1 MSSKFFPLSIVCI
14 FLFSGVY
21 LFAQKKPN
29 IIFIMVDD
37 MGYADLGCY
46 GSTINKTPSIDQMAR
61 EGVKLTQAYTAAPV
75 CTPSRTAFM
84 TGRYPARTTVGLYEP
99 LDWITSDSLVGLSAE
114 TPSLPSLIKQAGYTT
129 HLIGKWHLG
138 FTSKYSPN
146 ANGFDSFFGYHG
158 GGVDYVSHTDPNGNM
173 DLYENEKQVKQEG
186 YLTDLFAER
195 AVSIIQHK
203 HDLPYF
209 LSVQFNAPHWP
220 WQAPGAAAYPLGGK
234 ESKQGGSIEIYKA
247 MIESL
252 DVAVGKI
259 LAGVKESGQAEN
271 TLIVFTS
278 DNGGERFSDMGGFKE
293 KKFVLWEGG
302 IREPAILVWP
312 KKIKAGIVSDQPT
325 IHMDFTATFLWV
337 AGAVQDTRFPMDG
350 INLLP
355 LLSKKKLPIPRTFY
369 WRVFQ
374 RNQQKSIRSGDWKY
388 LQTEKEE
395 YLFNL
400 KTDPFEDYN
409 VKMQYATIFTQL
421 KEKYAIWE
429 LQMLKPIPLPRK
441 N

>member
-1 MSSKFFPLSIVCI
+1 MHLRLIII
-14 FLFSGVY
+14 FLLLSQFC
-21 LFAQKKPN
+21 LAQKKPN

-46 GSTINKTPSIDQMAR
+46 GSKINKTPFIDQMAND
-61 EGVKLTQAYTAAPV
+61 GVKLTQAYSAAPV

-99 LDWITSDSLVGLSAE
+99 LDWTSGDSLVGLSAE
-114 TPSLPSLIKQAGYTT
+114 TPSLPSLIKKAGYST

-138 FTSKYSPN
+138 FTPKFNPR

-158 GGVDYVSHTDPNGNM
+158 GGVDYISHTDPAGNL
-173 DLYENEKQVKQEG
+173 DLYENEKQIKQEG

-195 AVSIIQHK
+195 AVNIIQQKHK
-203 HDLPYF
+203 QPYF

-220 WQAPGAAAYPLGGK
+220 WQSPGAAVYPLGGK

-252 DVAVGKI
+252 DAAVGKI
-259 LAGVKESGQAEN
+259 LAAVKVTGQAEN

-302 IREPAILVWP
+302 IREPAIVVWP
-312 KKIKAGIVSDQPT
+312 KHIKAGTISDQPT
-325 IHMDFTATFLWV
+325 IHMDFTATFL
-337 AGAVQDTRFPMDG
+337 AIADAKQNQLTPMDG
-350 INLLP
+350 INI
-355 LLSKKKLPIPRTFY
+355 LPILQKTSNQIDRTFF

-374 RNQQKSIRSGDWKY
+374 RNQQKAIRSGDWKY
-388 LQTEKEE
+388 LQTEKEAF
-395 YLFNL
+395 LFNL
-400 KTDPFEDYN
+400 KTDPFEDHN
-409 VKMQYATIFTQL
+409 LKNDNPIMFNQL
-421 KEKYAIWE
+421 KEQYAIWE
-429 LQMLKPIPLPRK
+429 QQMLKPIPLPK
-441 N
+441 KS

>member
-1 MSSKFFPLSIVCI
+1 MKKYFFIAG
-14 FLFSGVY
+14 LFILNFFVGA
-21 LFAQKKPN
+21 AQKKPN

-46 GSTINKTPSIDQMAR
+46 GSKINKTPFIDQMAKD
-61 EGVKLTQAYTAAPV
+61 GVRLNQSYSAAPV

-99 LDWITSDSLVGLSAE
+99 LNWSHSDSLVGLSSA
-114 TPSLPSLIKQAGYTT
+114 TTSLPTLIKNAGYTT

-138 FTSKYSPN
+138 FIPKFSPR

-158 GGVDYVSHTDPNGNM
+158 GGVDYISHTDPDGNL
-173 DLYENEKQVKQEG
+173 DLYENETQVNQKG
-186 YLTDLFAER
+186 YSTDLFAER
-195 AVSIIQHK
+195 AVSIIQQKHK
-203 HDLPYF
+203 QPYF

-220 WQAPGAAAYPLGGK
+220 WQAPGAAVYPLGDK
-234 ESKQGGSIEIYKA
+234 QAKQGGSIEIYKA

-252 DVAVGKI
+252 DIAVGKI
-259 LAGVKESGQAEN
+259 LAAVKSSGQAGN

-278 DNGGERFSDMGGFKE
+278 DNGGEKFSDMGGFKE

-302 IREPAILVWP
+302 IREPAIVVWP
-312 KKIKAGIVSDQPT
+312 KKIKAGTISDQPT
-325 IHMDFTATFLWV
+325 IHMDFTTTFLAV
-337 AGAVQDTRFPMDG
+337 AGGIQDPAYPMDG

-355 LLSKKKLPIPRTFY
+355 LLKENKTPIARTFY

-374 RNQQKSIRSGDWKY
+374 RNQQKAIRSGDWKY
-388 LQTEKEE
+388 LLTEKEE

-400 KTDPFEDYN
+400 KTDPYEDHN
-409 VKMQYATIFTQL
+409 VKTENPTIFNQL
-421 KEKYAIWE
+421 KEQYANWE
-429 LQMLKPIPLPRK
+429 KQVLKPIPISK

>member
-1 MSSKFFPLSIVCI
+1 MNLKLIIFFLLLSQFC
-14 FLFSGVY
+14 L
-21 LFAQKKPN
+21 AQKKPN

-46 GSTINKTPSIDQMAR
+46 GSKINKTPNIDQMAKD
-61 EGVKLTQAYTAAPV
+61 GVKLTQAYSAAPV

-99 LDWITSDSLVGLSAE
+99 LNWSSSDSLVGLSAE
-114 TPSLPSLIKQAGYTT
+114 TPSLPNLIKKAGYTT

-138 FTSKYSPN
+138 FIPKFSPR

-158 GGVDYVSHTDPNGNM
+158 GGVDYISHTDPGGNL
-173 DLYENEKQVKQEG
+173 DLYENEQPINQKG
-186 YLTDLFAER
+186 YSTDLFAER
-195 AVSIIQHK
+195 AVSIIQQK
-203 HDLPYF
+203 HQQPYF

-220 WQAPGAAAYPLGGK
+220 WQAPGAAVYPLGDK
-234 ESKQGGSIEIYKA
+234 EAKQGGSIEIYKA

-252 DVAVGKI
+252 DIAVGKI
-259 LAGVKESGQAEN
+259 VAAVKASGQADN

-302 IREPAILVWP
+302 IREPALVVWP
-312 KKIKAGIVSDQPT
+312 KKIKAGTISDQPT
-325 IHMDFTATFLWV
+325 IHMDFTATIL
-337 AGAVQDTRFPMDG
+337 AAAKGIQDPVYPMDG

-355 LLSKKKLPIPRTFY
+355 LLKTNKTPFARTFY

-374 RNQQKSIRSGDWKY
+374 RNQQKAIRLGDWKY

-395 YLFNL
+395 FLFNL
-400 KTDPFEDYN
+400 KTDPFEDHN
-409 VKMQYATIFTQL
+409 VKTENPTIFNQL
-421 KEKYAIWE
+421 KEQYANWE
-429 LQMLKPIPLPRK
+429 KQVLKPIPLAK

>member
-1 MSSKFFPLSIVCI
+1 MRCKLLPLTFVFI
-14 FLFSGVY
+14 FLLNCIY
-21 LFAQKKPN
+21 LLAQKKPN

-46 GSTINKTPSIDQMAR
+46 GSKINKTPFIDQMAR
-61 EGVKLTQAYTAAPV
+61 DGVKLTQAYSAAPV

-84 TGRYPARTTVGLYEP
+84 TGRFPARTKVGLYEP
-99 LDWITSDSLVGLSAE
+99 LNWSSSDSLVGLSAE
-114 TPSLPSLIKQAGYTT
+114 TPSLPSLIKKAGYST

-138 FTSKYSPN
+138 FIPKYNPN
-146 ANGFDSFFGYHG
+146 ANGFDTFFGYHG
-158 GGVDYVSHTDPNGNM
+158 GGVDYISHTDPSGNL
-173 DLYENEKQVKQEG
+173 DLYENEKQVNQKG
-186 YLTDLFAER
+186 YSTDLFAER
-195 AVSIIQHK
+195 AVNIILQK
-203 HDLPYF
+203 NQQPYF

-220 WQAPGAAAYPLGGK
+220 WQAPGAVVYPLGDK
-234 ESKQGGSIEIYKA
+234 EAKQGGSVEIYKA
-247 MIESL
+247 MVESL
-252 DVAVGKI
+252 DLAVGKI
-259 LAGVKESGQAEN
+259 LAAVKASGQAEN

-302 IREPAILVWP
+302 IREPAIVVWP

-325 IHMDFTATFLWV
+325 IHMDFTASFLAV
-337 AGAVQDTRFPMDG
+337 AGAKQDPNSLMDG
-350 INLLP
+350 INI
-355 LLSKKKLPIPRTFY
+355 LPILQKKSGQISRTFY

-374 RNQQKSIRSGDWKY
+374 RNQQKAIRSGDWKY

-400 KTDPFEDYN
+400 KTDPFEDHN
-409 VKMQYATIFTQL
+409 VKLYNTTIFNELKTQYAT
-421 KEKYAIWE
+421 WE
-429 LQMLKPIPLPRK
+429 LQMLKPIPLPKK

>member
-1 MSSKFFPLSIVCI
+1 
-14 FLFSGVY
+14 
-21 LFAQKKPN
+21 
-29 IIFIMVDD
+29 
-37 MGYADLGCY
+37 
-46 GSTINKTPSIDQMAR
+46 
-61 EGVKLTQAYTAAPV
+61 
-75 CTPSRTAFM
+75 
-84 TGRYPARTTVGLYEP
+84 
-99 LDWITSDSLVGLSAE
+99 
-114 TPSLPSLIKQAGYTT
+114 
-129 HLIGKWHLG
+129 
-138 FTSKYSPN
+138 
-146 ANGFDSFFGYHG
+146 
-158 GGVDYVSHTDPNGNM
+158 
-173 DLYENEKQVKQEG
+173 
-186 YLTDLFAER
+186 
-195 AVSIIQHK
+195 
-203 HDLPYF
+203 
-209 LSVQFNAPHWP
+209 
-220 WQAPGAAAYPLGGK
+220 
-234 ESKQGGSIEIYKA
+234 
-247 MIESL
+247 
-252 DVAVGKI
+252 
-259 LAGVKESGQAEN
+259 
-271 TLIVFTS
+271 LIVFTS

-337 AGAVQDTRFPMDG
+337 AGSVQDTRFPMDG

-421 KEKYAIWE
+421 KEQYAIWE
-429 LQMLKPIPLPRK
+429 SQMLKPIPLPRK